1 MRPNRFMV
9 AAIIAALTV
18 GVTSCS
24 EPTVSDSGESDAICV
39 NKATRERVADSLC
52 ESPVPSGVIWWYL
65 LAGQTA
71 PAYGQRVQAG
81 SASSP
86 PGRVARGRVPDG
98 GGHARRPMPVIGGG
112 KPPRQDVRRAPAPR
126 PPAARR

>member
-1 MRPNRFMV
+1 MQIMFALAERRGYPISENWPEL
-9 AAIIAALTV
+9 IAAV
-18 GVTSCS
+18 D
-24 EPTVSDSGESDAICV
+24 E
-39 NKATRERVADSLC
+39 
-52 ESPVPSGVIWWYL
+52 
-65 LAGQTA
+65 
-71 PAYGQRVQAG
+71 G

-112 KPPRQDVRRAPAPR
+112 KPPQQDVRRAPAPR